1 VAADVR
7 TPARD
12 PRRILLADR
21 IAERQALAVRVLTMG
36 GSLGAFEAASRMLAR
51 LAAGAHGAPWAGVLA
66 LHATRRQSG
75 LVAGLIAS
83 QTGLRVREANDGETV
98 SPGEIL
104 VARPDRHL
112 MILPGGRIAL
122 DDGPPRRFH
131 RPSIDNLFESA
142 ARELNERVVAVL
154 LSGADADGVEGL
166 IEVAARGGMIG
177 VQHPDSASA
186 PTMPAAALAACM
198 PNCVAPPREL
208 GDWLA
213 AVLRL
218 PEPPDSSFVLPRI
231 GPGANGLGRP

>member
-1 VAADVR
+1 
-7 TPARD
+7 
-12 PRRILLADR
+12 
-21 IAERQALAVRVLTMG
+21 MG

-51 LAAGAHGAPWAGVLA
+51 FAAGANGAPWAGVLA
-66 LHATRRQSG
+66 LHARSCQSG
-75 LVAGLIAS
+75 LVASLIAS
-83 QTGLRVREANDGETV
+83 QTGLCVREANDGETL

-112 MILPGGRIAL
+112 LILPGGRIAL

-142 ARELNERVVAVL
+142 ARELNERVIAVL
-154 LSGADADGVEGL
+154 LSGTDADGVEGL

-186 PTMPAAALAACM
+186 PTMPAAALAAFM
-198 PNCVAPPREL
+198 PNCVASPCEL

-213 AVLRL
+213 SVLKL
-218 PEPPDSSFVLPRI
+218 PAPPENSLVLPRI
-231 GPGANGLGRP
+231 TPDADELGRP